1 MARCASSLLVGQ
13 PETLLADDER
23 LLEGEL
29 RQTAW
34 RWYRARGSAVVLGL
48 AQQRRVEGVLDRRRC
63 ADHGVA
69 VVPRRAGGG
78 LVLLDAEM
86 LCLTLAVPL
95 PHPAIGD
102 DLTESYRW
110 LGDAFVGA
118 LRRLGVDEAR
128 RIAVE
133 PARRALRDLRDE
145 GRRANPVAKLL
156 LETCYATPSPH
167 EVLVNEKKL
176 VGFAQVRRRDRALF
190 QVGLLLRDQAPLA
203 DLVRTPDEA
212 VREAY
217 GAELRRRTVGLTDL
231 LPEYHPDKLIECLAP
246 AVARGLDPA

>member
-1 MARCASSLLVGQ
+1 MASCVASILVGQ

-29 RQTAW
+29 RQTAC
-34 RWYRARGSAVVLGL
+34 RWYRASGSAVVLGL
-48 AQQRRVEGVLDRRRC
+48 AQQRRVEGVIDRRRC
-63 ADHGVA
+63 AERGIA

-95 PHPAIGD
+95 PHPTIGD

-110 LGDAFVGA
+110 LGEAFVAA
-118 LRRLGVDEAR
+118 LRRLGVDAAR
-128 RIAVE
+128 RVEVE
-133 PARRALRDLRDE
+133 PARQALRGLRDE
-145 GRRANPVAKLL
+145 RRHANPVAELL
-156 LETCYATPSPH
+156 LETCYAVPSPH
-167 EVLVNEKKL
+167 EVLVDEKKL

-203 DLVRTPDEA
+203 ELVQTPDQA
-212 VREAY
+212 VRETY
-217 GAELRRRTVGLTDL
+217 RSELRRRTVGLADL
-231 LPEYHPDKLIECLAP
+231 LPGITPTS
-246 AVARGLDPA
+246 